1 MEKYK
6 DDLGREFIDLSSLS
20 ALLNLSRKQVRRH
33 LRDKRLLSVRQGQRR
48 FIFKDDI
55 LREYPEITPSMLE
68 RDIRDIDR
76 DITDKKTDIR
86 DTKGTFEYNEDVPNV
101 PNVPDVPQ
109 GSDAIS
115 LYKSDQKQD
124 LLIRQVEQVKSVV
137 SRLEKSIADIGYIQK
152 DTKAIDR
159 KLDRL
164 NEKDTERDKDIKDI
178 RDILKKRGR
187 QAGTLVGFLILGL
200 IVLGLI
206 GAGAFGV
213 IKFKEFYQKTRA
225 GYEETLRTKDAQIGN
240 ITENYNRTLIE
251 HTKEVGEKGIEI
263 ESLRNTNEQ
272 LGKTI
277 EELQETKRGRR

>member
-1 MEKYK
+1 MEKFK

-20 ALLNLSRKQVRRH
+20 ALLNLSTKQVRRH
-33 LRDKRLLSVRQGQRR
+33 IRDKRLLSVRQGQRR

-55 LREYPEITPSMLE
+55 LREYPEITPSMLD
-68 RDIRDIDR
+68 RDIRDINR

-109 GSDAIS
+109 EDKAIN

-164 NEKDTERDKDIKDI
+164 NEKDNEIDRDIKDI
-178 RDILKKRGR
+178 KDILKKRGS
-187 QAGTLVGFLILGL
+187 QKGTFLGFLTLGL

-206 GAGAFGV
+206 GAGVYGV
-213 IKFKEFYQKTRA
+213 IKFKEFYQRTQA
-225 GYEETLRTKDAQIGN
+225 GYEEVLSTKDAQLDALSKD
-240 ITENYNRTLIE
+240 YNRTLIE
-251 HTKEVGEKGIEI
+251 HTKEAVEKDIEI
-263 ESLRNTNEQ
+263 ERLRNTNEQ
-272 LGKTI
+272 LGKAI
-277 EELQETKRGRR
+277 EEIQEKGGQR